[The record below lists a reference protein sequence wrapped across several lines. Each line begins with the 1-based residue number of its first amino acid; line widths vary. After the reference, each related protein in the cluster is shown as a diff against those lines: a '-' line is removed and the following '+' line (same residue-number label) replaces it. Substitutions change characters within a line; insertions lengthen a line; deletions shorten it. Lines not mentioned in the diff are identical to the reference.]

1 MQITAHVKKCSPT
14 GAPDRTSHA
23 LTGHGHHHLHHGCH
37 AHWYHH
43 HRHHSHY
50 NYHVVMIIIVPSTS
64 RSSKILKTSSL
75 CWSVREVTATSS
87 LKFSWI
93 KQFLGFFMNFT
104 SELSLHL
111 ICTYLRPKN
120 ICNKP
125 VDVKVIRHL
134 PPSTEIG
141 TLTKNKICL
150 CWLSVFSVLRNCI
163 SYFDHFYFLWL
174 GCLSFGWVT
183 SPRNGP
189 MDSLDVGKA
198 VIVKE
203 SWTYPGFPA

>member
-1 MQITAHVKKCSPT
+1 M
-14 GAPDRTSHA
+14 TSTSTS

-43 HRHHSHY
+43 HRHHSHHHS
-50 NYHVVMIIIVPSTS
+50 HVVMIIIIPITS
-64 RSSKILKTSSL
+64 RYSKILKTSSL
-75 CWSVREVTATSS
+75 CWSVREVKATFS

-111 ICTYLRPKN
+111 ICTYLRGQN

-134 PPSTEIG
+134 HPSTEIG
-141 TLTKNKICL
+141 TLTKTIFVCVG
-150 CWLSVFSVLRNCI
+150 SV
-163 SYFDHFYFLWL
+163 YFPFCGTVFLILTTIIFYD
-174 GCLSFGWVT
+174 LSFGFVWVLAGST
-183 SPRNGP
+183 HPRN
-189 MDSLDVGKA
+189 SKW
-198 VIVKE
+198 IQ
-203 SWTYPGFPA
+203 